1 MRKYSP
7 LIIIAVILFIA
18 GLCWLYFNN
27 YLEREKPAIKLNQE
41 ISAIGK
47 HKKIE
52 ITFSDQK
59 SGLAHI
65 TVEVIQDNK
74 GHMLA
79 TQKFTSRGVKQ
90 KFLSLTLDTTALK
103 IHDGPAVI
111 KFSARD
117 HSLFRNKTILSQ
129 SVKIDTMPPQIT
141 VLNSINYAN
150 QGGTCLITYRTS
162 KPVTS
167 TGVYMNDYYTAG
179 YTLFIDNKPTSVTYF
194 AIPITATRNKTK
206 MFVYA
211 QDDAGNEAKVA
222 LPCQIKEKKFRADKM
237 NLGESFLQQKMPE
250 FQASLPALQGKT
262 TLEIFTYVN
271 GQMRDD
277 NFKTIQTI
285 CQKSAPQ
292 KLWEG
297 TFLRLPRSKPMAL
310 FGDKRTYLVGGK
322 PIANSLHVGVDL
334 ASTANAAIEAAN
346 NGVVVFTGSLGIYG
360 NAVIIDHG
368 LGVFSLYG
376 HLSSIDTAVGKTVKK
391 EGVIG
396 RSGISGLAGGDH
408 LHFSI
413 IVGGQFVNPQEWWDP
428 HWIENNITRKMIF
441 Q

>member
-1 MRKYSP
+1 MKKISTYIFI
-7 LIIIAVILFIA
+7 LVILIIA

-27 YLEREKPAIKLNQE
+27 YLERENPTIRINRD

-47 HKKIE
+47 NKKIE
-52 ITFSDQK
+52 VTFSDLK
-59 SGLAHI
+59 SGLAQI
-65 TVEVIQDNK
+65 SVEVIQDDK
-74 GHMLA
+74 GHILSS
-79 TQKFTSRGVKQ
+79 QKITSRGVKQ
-90 KFLSLTLDTTALK
+90 KDLSLALDTTALK

-129 SVKIDTMPPQIT
+129 SVKIDTIPPQIT
-141 VLNSINYAN
+141 ILNSVNYAN
-150 QGGTCLITYRTS
+150 QGGTCLITYRIS
-162 KPVTS
+162 KPVTG
-167 TGVYMNDYYTAG
+167 TGVYVNDYYTPG
-179 YTLFIDNKPTSVTYF
+179 YTLFIDNKPISLTYF
-194 AIPITATRNKTK
+194 AIPISATRSKTK

-211 QDDAGNEAKVA
+211 TDDAGNEAKVS

-250 FQASLPALQGKT
+250 FQAANPTLQGKT
-262 TLEIFTYVN
+262 PLEVFVYIN

-277 NFKTIQTI
+277 NFRTIQNV

-297 TFLRLPRSKPMAL
+297 TFLRLPRAKPMAL

-322 PIANSLHVGVDL
+322 AVASSLHVGVDL
-334 ASTANAAIEAAN
+334 ASTANAPIEAAN
-346 NGVVVFTGSLGIYG
+346 GGVVVFAGPLGIYG

-368 LGVFSLYG
+368 LGIFSLYG
-376 HLSSIDTAVGKTVKK
+376 HMSSIEATVGKTVKK
-391 EGVIG
+391 EEIIG
-396 RSGISGLAGGDH
+396 HTGMTGMAGGDH

-413 IVGGQFVNPQEWWDP
+413 IVGGQFVNPQEWWDQ
-428 HWIENNITRKMIF
+428 HWIENNITRKLVF
-441 Q
+441 